1 MVYSK
6 SVKRTLTIS
15 VLLLF
20 LGGCK
25 ATFVETYNNGTP
37 YKAMARV
44 VGERAIASR
53 EEGERYT
60 YYSANNFTQEVAN
73 RRVLNHCK
81 SQLVN
86 LRLNYEFNPSYTCL
100 ISHEGNQEVWSRS
113 LREYE
118 EQKKIELMQS
128 YVDLCI
134 SYGFTDKN
142 AIATCLQREI
152 NNKKLLSATLKSK
165 QETLDALKDIEKEV
179 DDSWFDAILI
189 NEAIRRRK
197 K

>member
-1 MVYSK
+1 MFSGCETTSIKGYSN
-6 SVKRTLTIS
+6 
-15 VLLLF
+15 
-20 LGGCK
+20 
-25 ATFVETYNNGTP
+25 ATP
-37 YKAMARV
+37 YKAIARV

-73 RRVLNHCK
+73 RNVLNHCK

-113 LREYE
+113 LGEYE
-118 EQKKIELMQS
+118 EQKKIELIQS
-128 YVDLCI
+128 YVDFCI
-134 SYGFTDKN
+134 AYGFTDKN
-142 AIATCLQREI
+142 AIATCIQREI
-152 NNKKLLSATLKSK
+152 NNEKLLSATLKSK